1 MALQRDAR
9 YPGRWTAASGGHP
22 QGAFK
27 NRTAPGALDGSYI
40 EQDWANDWDGYFGS
54 LLGAAGL
61 TPNGN
66 VDAVG
71 ASQYFSAL
79 GALLDRV
86 SGVVGTNRKL
96 HMSIGVASASATITA
111 DELVLKSALGGG
123 ARILNA
129 FSQSINLAT
138 TGIGGM
144 LTGSAPVS
152 GYVAIY
158 GAVKDDGTRGVFAV
172 NATSAAVP
180 EVAAAAPAGYT
191 MTALLAVVATD
202 GSGLMKPVEVAG
214 RFHWISPIQIYSS
227 AVQQATLTLRDASLA
242 LPFNAKTADISTIMA
257 SSAASVTMTST
268 IAGSSA
274 AAGGLGQKVN
284 SITNGASGGSGLQ
297 SQFPNIPIITAQTIY
312 YSVTIASGTLT
323 FSISISGY
331 SI

>member
-1 MALQRDAR
+1 MHRIDGPTAA
-9 YPGRWTAASGGHP
+9 PGGLFTEGDPIGGVPATIVSDDWMNDVQETIISVLTAASITPIKGDYS
-22 QGAFK
+22 Q
-27 NRTAPGALDGSYI
+27 
-40 EQDWANDWDGYFGS
+40 
-54 LLGAAGL
+54 LLEAIRSVAG
-61 TPNGN
+61 
-66 VDAVG
+66 
-71 ASQYFSAL
+71 
-79 GALLDRV
+79 
-86 SGVVGTNRKL
+86 GVVGSNKKL
-96 HMSIGVASASATITA
+96 HMSITAASATATITA
-111 DELVLKSALGGG
+111 DELVLKSVLGGR
-123 ARILNA
+123 ARILSA

-172 NATSAAVP
+172 NATSAVAP
-180 EVAAAAPAGYT
+180 EVAASAPTGYT
-191 MTALLAVVATD
+191 MTALLAVVSTNA
-202 GSGLMKPVEVAG
+202 SSLMNPIEVVG
-214 RFHWISPIQIYSS
+214 RQHWISPVQIYSS

-242 LPFNAKTADISTIMA
+242 LPFNAKIADISTSMA

-297 SQFPNIPIITAQTIY
+297 SQFSNIPIITPQTIY
-312 YSVTIASGTLT
+312 YSITIASGTLT